1 MDFEKNETDIK
12 AFLKQAFEAE
22 LTERQAALP
31 GEYVSDAVDLD
42 QHKKSVTVF
51 ENFSDYQFEQ
61 LSNESRTVNYKLT
74 IYIVLRNKKPGE
86 LHTDML
92 RYATAFYKTA
102 AENSTL
108 AGLVDFASIDTVTF
122 YETAE
127 ANEAIKVAELEM
139 TLKQED

>member
-1 MDFEKNETDIK
+1 MDFEKNETDIQ
-12 AFLKQAFEAE
+12 AFIKQAFEAE
-22 LTERQAALP
+22 LTGRNLALP

-92 RYATAFYKTA
+92 KYATALYKVV
-102 AENSTL
+102 AENSTF
-108 AGLVDFASIDTVTF
+108 AGLVDFASADTVTF

-127 ANEAIKVAELEM
+127 ADENIKVAELEI
-139 TLKQED
+139 TLKEED

>member
-1 MDFEKNETDIK
+1 MDFEKNESDIK
-12 AFLKQAFEAE
+12 AFIKKSFEEE
-22 LTERQAALP
+22 LTGKSLALP

-42 QHKKSVTVF
+42 VHTKSITVF

-61 LSNESRTVNYKLT
+61 LSNESRTASYKLT

-92 RYATAFYKTA
+92 RYATAFYKVA
-102 AENSTL
+102 AENNTF
-108 AGLVDFASIDTVTF
+108 AGLVDFADVSTVTF
-122 YETAE
+122 YEMAE
-127 ANEAIKVAELEM
+127 ANEAVKVAELNI